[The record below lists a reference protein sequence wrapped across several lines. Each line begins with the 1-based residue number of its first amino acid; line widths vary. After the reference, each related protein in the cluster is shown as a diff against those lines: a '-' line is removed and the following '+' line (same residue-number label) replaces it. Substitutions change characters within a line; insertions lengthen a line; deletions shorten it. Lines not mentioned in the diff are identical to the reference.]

1 MWCDVLC
8 YAVYSQY
15 LRWQQYIT
23 VSCLS
28 ENILVR
34 CFIHR
39 DFIRIIITMIIRIML
54 IIIRT
59 RIYIYKVK
67 WDGKNEVIPST
78 SHSRDKY
85 HRTENIYSSKNM
97 LLPERW
103 YHKSSTTTNSSIL
116 AYLRMFAAVCSHTLI
131 VYGIHNRKWSHTM
144 CSSQGLFLLFTTILV
159 ASHLV
164 FIERKY
170 AKIVSDVKHYRTQ
183 LATTKDCLSL
193 KHTHAYTRTHA
204 PTQTD
209 LSLCACASVLYIRA
223 CKNRLKKN
231 RSWT

>member
-1 MWCDVLC
+1 MKDAYFYTYEPLFIVEAMREHSLSVRVLRRQDGICNLYCYGVKTFHAGAYCVTVYCAVLCCDVLRC
-8 YAVYSQY
+8 AVYSQY
-15 LRWQQYIT
+15 SRWQQYIT

-54 IIIRT
+54 IIIRM
-59 RIYIYKVK
+59 RMRIYIYIYKVK

-85 HRTENIYSSKNM
+85 HRTENIYSSENM

-116 AYLRMFAAVCSHTLI
+116 AYLRMFAAVCSHA
-131 VYGIHNRKWSHTM
+131 
-144 CSSQGLFLLFTTILV
+144 LL
-159 ASHLV
+159 
-164 FIERKY
+164 
-170 AKIVSDVKHYRTQ
+170 
-183 LATTKDCLSL
+183 
-193 KHTHAYTRTHA
+193 
-204 PTQTD
+204 
-209 LSLCACASVLYIRA
+209 
-223 CKNRLKKN
+223 
-231 RSWT
+231 